1 MAEPPAK
8 RRRKG
13 GINQRIAALKREDAL
28 DNPGS
33 CTSIPSELADSFLKK
48 WAWGQLSPQD
58 VQEYSAKA
66 CRDFRAMQIEPPPDL
81 DFFSNMGTKGQY
93 KHLGQYS
100 GGKILWVLGNLSLVT
115 IVLSK
120 EPLLTLCV
128 GSNLTHQEQDAPRD
142 FAESQPVLQV
152 AKAIFWLDQFQAT
165 LQQNL
170 AGHASS
176 THHLQFSLSSLS
188 GSMAENHSTK

>member
-8 RRRKG
+8 RRRTG

-81 DFFSNMGTKGQY
+81 DFFRIWALKDNTST
-93 KHLGQYS
+93 
-100 GGKILWVLGNLSLVT
+100 LVN
-115 IVLSK
+115 I
-120 EPLLTLCV
+120 
-128 GSNLTHQEQDAPRD
+128 
-142 FAESQPVLQV
+142 QV
-152 AKAIFWLDQFQAT
+152 ASFY
-165 LQQNL
+165 
-170 AGHASS
+170 GC
-176 THHLQFSLSSLS
+176 
-188 GSMAENHSTK
+188 